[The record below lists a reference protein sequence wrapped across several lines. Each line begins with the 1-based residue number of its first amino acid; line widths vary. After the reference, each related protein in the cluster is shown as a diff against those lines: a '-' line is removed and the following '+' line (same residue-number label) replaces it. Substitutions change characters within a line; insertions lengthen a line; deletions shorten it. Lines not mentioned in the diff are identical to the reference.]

1 MKARTLRY
9 AVLGAILAMGF
20 QVVPVHGAQPQNAA
34 TVQSVKSDANQDTF
48 IAGPGIAVANTESGK
63 IQGYV
68 DNGIYNYRGVPYA
81 EATERFKPAHK
92 VTPWE
97 GTKMMVQ
104 NGPISPQTHWDFV
117 SDWGQTGRQ
126 FKENNNAQNLNIWT
140 PGIDGEKRPVMVWL
154 HGGGFSSGSALEQPM
169 YDGQNLAKNGDVV
182 VVSVNHRLNVMG
194 YLDLSAYGDEYKES
208 GNVGMQDIVDSLE
221 WIKRNISNFG
231 GNPNNVT
238 VFGES
243 GGGAKVLALMTTP
256 KAKGLFQKAIVES
269 GATDTMGVYFN
280 RPEFSKRVAELTL
293 QNLNIDS
300 ADIVK
305 LQTVPYDE
313 LVTASTKA
321 LEQAGIEQGIVR
333 PLDGKPGGSWE
344 PVVDGTFLPTDPVL
358 DDGFAAAGKDV
369 SLLIGSNRTEWTNY
383 PSILNIGISQHDN
396 VNTWSDAEIDA
407 KLKEKYGDKAE
418 AVVAEFLKAY
428 PNKKKGDALYIDTL
442 IRNPMRKIMSHK
454 ADQGGAPVYAYMFT
468 WDSPVMNGVYMTFHT
483 AEIPFVFHNIDKAP
497 SRIGGGKEAKDLEK
511 RMSQAWVNFARTGNP
526 SVVGQPEW
534 RPYTRDNGN
543 TMIFDSESR
552 AVSHHDKK
560 LLELLTPDYSY

>member
-1 MKARTLRY
+1 M
-9 AVLGAILAMGF
+9 
-20 QVVPVHGAQPQNAA
+20 
-34 TVQSVKSDANQDTF
+34 
-48 IAGPGIAVANTESGK
+48 ANTESGK

-81 EATERFKPAHK
+81 EATERFKPANK

-104 NGPISPQTHWDFV
+104 NGPISPQAHWDFV
-117 SDWGQTGRQ
+117 SDWGQPGRQ

-182 VVSVNHRLNVMG
+182 VVSVNHRLNVIG

-208 GNVGMQDIVDSLE
+208 GNVGMQDIVDSLD

-256 KAKGLFQKAIVES
+256 KAKGLFQKGIVES

-305 LQTVPYDE
+305 L
-313 LVTASTKA
+313 
-321 LEQAGIEQGIVR
+321 
-333 PLDGKPGGSWE
+333 
-344 PVVDGTFLPTDPVL
+344 
-358 DDGFAAAGKDV
+358 
-369 SLLIGSNRTEWTNY
+369 
-383 PSILNIGISQHDN
+383 
-396 VNTWSDAEIDA
+396 
-407 KLKEKYGDKAE
+407 
-418 AVVAEFLKAY
+418 
-428 PNKKKGDALYIDTL
+428 
-442 IRNPMRKIMSHK
+442 
-454 ADQGGAPVYAYMFT
+454 
-468 WDSPVMNGVYMTFHT
+468 
-483 AEIPFVFHNIDKAP
+483 
-497 SRIGGGKEAKDLEK
+497 
-511 RMSQAWVNFARTGNP
+511 
-526 SVVGQPEW
+526 
-534 RPYTRDNGN
+534 
-543 TMIFDSESR
+543 
-552 AVSHHDKK
+552 
-560 LLELLTPDYSY
+560 